1 MKTSP
6 QTGQASEP
14 DHYNTPLKRGDP
26 RQKLKSEAE
35 LIALN
40 SEDLQYKTCQ
50 RWSNAEQKS
59 REPRTRLRPQLPLSR
74 GLDHG
79 QRIADFLVSAFR

>member
-6 QTGQASEP
+6 QTGHASEP

-26 RQKLKSEAE
+26 GQKLKSEAE

-40 SEDLQYKTCQ
+40 WEDLQYKTCW
-50 RWSNAEQKS
+50 RWSNAEQNPES
-59 REPRTRLRPQLPLSR
+59 RETCYALW
-74 GLDHG
+74 
-79 QRIADFLVSAFR
+79 